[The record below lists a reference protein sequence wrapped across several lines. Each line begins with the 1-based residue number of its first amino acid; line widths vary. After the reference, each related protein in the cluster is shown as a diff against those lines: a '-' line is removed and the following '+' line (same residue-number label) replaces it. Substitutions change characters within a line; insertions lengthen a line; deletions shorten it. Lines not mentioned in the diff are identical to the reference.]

1 MKKEKKSS
9 TGNIFDVIIAIMNL
23 FDVVKNNK
31 DENKNKNNNDK
42 KQFDNFIFQLK
53 KHYDKNP
60 KETMDELN
68 IIINKTDNCF
78 NSNIINIVF
87 FIISI
92 IIFLITTNSS
102 KGSSY
107 VFSDFIAFMMFYIV
121 FYIGVLFGLRDS
133 ETGIYI
139 SSICIVISLYG
150 YMEVGNLLQFDNIIY
165 GSLIKAF
172 SIITIIITTIIF
184 IITCIY
190 NKNDK
195 YKINSTNYVKILFL
209 YILPIFLLRL
219 MIMFINMI

>member
-9 TGNIFDVIIAIMNL
+9 TGNIFDV
-23 FDVVKNNK
+23 VKNNK
-31 DENKNKNNNDK
+31 DENKNNNDK
-42 KQFDNFIFQLK
+42 KLFDNFIFQLK

-68 IIINKTDNCF
+68 IIINKMDNCF

-92 IIFLITTNSS
+92 MIFLITTNSS

-121 FYIGVLFGLRDS
+121 FYIGVLFGLRDT
-133 ETGIYI
+133 ETGIFI
-139 SSICIVISLYG
+139 SSICIIISLYG

-172 SIITIIITTIIF
+172 SIITIIITAIIF

>member
-1 MKKEKKSS
+1 MKKK
-9 TGNIFDVIIAIMNL
+9 
-23 FDVVKNNK
+23 NK
-31 DENKNKNNNDK
+31 DNKLFNELAV
-42 KQFDNFIFQLK
+42 QLK

-68 IIINKTDNCF
+68 IIVNKMDNCF
-78 NSNIINIVF
+78 NSKIINVVF
-87 FIISI
+87 FIISTM
-92 IIFLITTNSS
+92 IFLITTNSS

-121 FYIGVLFGLRDS
+121 FYAGVLFGLRDT
-133 ETGIYI
+133 ETGIFI
-139 SSICIVISLYG
+139 SSICIVISIYG
-150 YMEVGNLLQFDNIIY
+150 YMEVGNLLQFDNVIY
-165 GSLIKAF
+165 GDLIKAF

-195 YKINSTNYVKILFL
+195 YKINSTNYTRILFL

-219 MIMFINMI
+219 MIMFVNMI

>member
-1 MKKEKKSS
+1 M
-9 TGNIFDVIIAIMNL
+9 
-23 FDVVKNNK
+23 NNK
-31 DENKNKNNNDK
+31 DKMDK
-42 KQFDNFIFQLK
+42 RTFDEFVVQFK
-53 KHYDKNP
+53 EHYNERP

-68 IIINKTDNCF
+68 IIVNKMDNCF
-78 NSNIINIVF
+78 NSKIVNVVF
-87 FIISI
+87 FIISV

-107 VFSDFIAFMMFYIV
+107 VFDDFVVFMMFYIV
-121 FYIGVLFGLRDS
+121 FYIGILFGLRDT
-133 ETGIYI
+133 ETGIFI
-139 SSICIVISLYG
+139 SCICIVISLYG

-165 GSLIKAF
+165 GGLIKAF
-172 SIITIIITTIIF
+172 SIITIIITAVIF

-195 YKINSTNYVKILFL
+195 YKINSTNYMTILFL

>member
-1 MKKEKKSS
+1 MKKK
-9 TGNIFDVIIAIMNL
+9 
-23 FDVVKNNK
+23 NK
-31 DENKNKNNNDK
+31 DNKLFNELADE
-42 KQFDNFIFQLK
+42 LK

-68 IIINKTDNCF
+68 IIINKMDNCF
-78 NSNIINIVF
+78 NSKIINVVF
-87 FIISI
+87 FIISTM
-92 IIFLITTNSS
+92 IFLITTNSS

-121 FYIGVLFGLRDS
+121 FYAGVLFGLRDT
-133 ETGIYI
+133 ETGIFI
-139 SSICIVISLYG
+139 SSICIVISIYG
-150 YMEVGNLLQFDNIIY
+150 YMEVGNLLQFDNVIY
-165 GSLIKAF
+165 GDLIKAF

-195 YKINSTNYVKILFL
+195 YKINSTNYTRILFL

-219 MIMFINMI
+219 MIMFVNMI

>member
-1 MKKEKKSS
+1 M
-9 TGNIFDVIIAIMNL
+9 
-23 FDVVKNNK
+23 NNK
-31 DENKNKNNNDK
+31 DKMDK
-42 KQFDNFIFQLK
+42 RTFDEFVVQFK
-53 KHYDKNP
+53 EHYNERP

-68 IIINKTDNCF
+68 IIVNKIDNCF
-78 NSNIINIVF
+78 NSKIINVVF
-87 FIISI
+87 FIISV

-107 VFSDFIAFMMFYIV
+107 VFDDFVVFMMFYIV
-121 FYIGVLFGLRDS
+121 FYIGILFGLRDT
-133 ETGIYI
+133 ETGIFI
-139 SSICIVISLYG
+139 SCICIVISLYG

-165 GSLIKAF
+165 GGLIKAF
-172 SIITIIITTIIF
+172 STITIITTVVIF

-195 YKINSTNYVKILFL
+195 YKINSTNYMTILFL

>member
-1 MKKEKKSS
+1 MKKK
-9 TGNIFDVIIAIMNL
+9 
-23 FDVVKNNK
+23 NK
-31 DENKNKNNNDK
+31 DRKLFNELAV
-42 KQFDNFIFQLK
+42 QLK

-68 IIINKTDNCF
+68 IIINKMDNCF
-78 NSNIINIVF
+78 NSKIINVVF
-87 FIISI
+87 FIISV

-107 VFSDFIAFMMFYIV
+107 VFSDFIAFMVFYIV
-121 FYIGVLFGLRDS
+121 FYAGVLFGLRNT
-133 ETGIYI
+133 ETGIFI
-139 SSICIVISLYG
+139 SSICIVISIYG

-165 GSLIKAF
+165 GSLVKML
-172 SIITIIITTIIF
+172 SIIIVITTAIIF

-195 YKINSTNYVKILFL
+195 YKINSTNYMRILFL

-219 MIMFINMI
+219 TIMFINII

>member
-1 MKKEKKSS
+1 M
-9 TGNIFDVIIAIMNL
+9 
-23 FDVVKNNK
+23 NNK
-31 DENKNKNNNDK
+31 DKMDK
-42 KQFDNFIFQLK
+42 RTFDEFVVQFK
-53 KHYDKNP
+53 EHYNERP

-68 IIINKTDNCF
+68 IIVNKMDNCF
-78 NSNIINIVF
+78 NSKIVNVVF
-87 FIISI
+87 FIISV

-107 VFSDFIAFMMFYIV
+107 VFDDFVVFMMFYIV
-121 FYIGVLFGLRDS
+121 FYIGILFGLRDT
-133 ETGIYI
+133 ETGIFI
-139 SSICIVISLYG
+139 SCICIVISLYG

-165 GSLIKAF
+165 GGLIKAF
-172 SIITIIITTIIF
+172 SIITIIITVVIF

-195 YKINSTNYVKILFL
+195 YKINSTNYMTILFL

>member
-1 MKKEKKSS
+1 MKKK
-9 TGNIFDVIIAIMNL
+9 
-23 FDVVKNNK
+23 NK
-31 DENKNKNNNDK
+31 DDK
-42 KQFDNFIFQLK
+42 LFNELAVQLK

-68 IIINKTDNCF
+68 IIVNKMDNCF
-78 NSNIINIVF
+78 NSKIINVVF
-87 FIISI
+87 FIISV

-107 VFSDFIAFMMFYIV
+107 VFDDFVVFMMFYIV
-121 FYIGVLFGLRDS
+121 FYIGILFGLRDT
-133 ETGIYI
+133 ETGIFI
-139 SSICIVISLYG
+139 SCICIVISLYG

-165 GSLIKAF
+165 GSLIKTF
-172 SIITIIITTIIF
+172 SIITIITTVVIF
-184 IITCIY
+184 IITYIY

-195 YKINSTNYVKILFL
+195 YKINSTNYMTILFL

>member
-1 MKKEKKSS
+1 M
-9 TGNIFDVIIAIMNL
+9 
-23 FDVVKNNK
+23 NNK
-31 DENKNKNNNDK
+31 DKIDK
-42 KQFDNFIFQLK
+42 RSFDEFVVQLK
-53 KHYDKNP
+53 EHYDKNP
-60 KETMDELN
+60 KETMNELN
-68 IIINKTDNCF
+68 IIINKMNNCF

-92 IIFLITTNSS
+92 IIFFITTNSS
-102 KGSSY
+102 KGSGY
-107 VFSDFIAFMMFYIV
+107 VFYDFIAFMMFYIV

-133 ETGIYI
+133 EAGIYI

-150 YMEVGNLLQFDNIIY
+150 YMEAANLLQFDNIIY

-172 SIITIIITTIIF
+172 SIITIIITAIIF
-184 IITCIY
+184 IITGIY

>member
-1 MKKEKKSS
+1 MKKK
-9 TGNIFDVIIAIMNL
+9 
-23 FDVVKNNK
+23 NK
-31 DENKNKNNNDK
+31 DNKLFNELAV
-42 KQFDNFIFQLK
+42 QLK

-68 IIINKTDNCF
+68 IIINKMDNCF
-78 NSNIINIVF
+78 NSKIINVVF
-87 FIISI
+87 FIISV
-92 IIFLITTNSS
+92 IIFFITTNSS

-107 VFSDFIAFMMFYIV
+107 VFSDFIAFMVFYIV
-121 FYIGVLFGLRDS
+121 FYAGVLFGLRDT
-133 ETGIYI
+133 ETGIFI
-139 SSICIVISLYG
+139 SSICIVISIYG

-165 GSLIKAF
+165 GDLIKAF

-195 YKINSTNYVKILFL
+195 YKINSTNYMRILFL

>member
-1 MKKEKKSS
+1 MKKK
-9 TGNIFDVIIAIMNL
+9 
-23 FDVVKNNK
+23 NK
-31 DENKNKNNNDK
+31 DRKLFNELAV
-42 KQFDNFIFQLK
+42 QLK

-68 IIINKTDNCF
+68 IIINKMDNCF
-78 NSNIINIVF
+78 NSKIINVVF
-87 FIISI
+87 FIISV

-121 FYIGVLFGLRDS
+121 FYAGVLFGLRDT
-133 ETGIYI
+133 ETGIFI
-139 SSICIVISLYG
+139 SSICIVISIYG

-165 GSLIKAF
+165 GSLVKML
-172 SIITIIITTIIF
+172 SIIIVITTAIIF

-195 YKINSTNYVKILFL
+195 YKINSTNYMRILFL

-219 MIMFINMI
+219 TIMFINII

>member
-1 MKKEKKSS
+1 M
-9 TGNIFDVIIAIMNL
+9 
-23 FDVVKNNK
+23 NNK
-31 DENKNKNNNDK
+31 DKIDK
-42 KQFDNFIFQLK
+42 RSFDEFVVQLK
-53 KHYDKNP
+53 EHYDKNP

-68 IIINKTDNCF
+68 IIINKMNNCF

-92 IIFLITTNSS
+92 MIFFITTNSS
-102 KGSSY
+102 KGSGY
-107 VFSDFIAFMMFYIV
+107 VFYDFIAFMMFYIV

-133 ETGIYI
+133 EAGIYI

-150 YMEVGNLLQFDNIIY
+150 YMEAANLLQFDNIIY

-172 SIITIIITTIIF
+172 SIITIIITAIIF

>member
-1 MKKEKKSS
+1 MKKK
-9 TGNIFDVIIAIMNL
+9 
-23 FDVVKNNK
+23 NK
-31 DENKNKNNNDK
+31 DDK
-42 KQFDNFIFQLK
+42 LFNELAVQLK

-68 IIINKTDNCF
+68 IIINKMDNCF
-78 NSNIINIVF
+78 NSKIINVVF
-87 FIISI
+87 FIISTM
-92 IIFLITTNSS
+92 IFLITTNSS

-121 FYIGVLFGLRDS
+121 FYVGVLFGLRDT
-133 ETGIYI
+133 ETGIFI
-139 SSICIVISLYG
+139 SSICIVISIYG
-150 YMEVGNLLQFDNIIY
+150 YMEVGNLLQFDNVIY
-165 GSLIKAF
+165 GDLIKAF

-195 YKINSTNYVKILFL
+195 YKINSTNYTRILFL

-219 MIMFINMI
+219 MIMFVNMI

>member
-1 MKKEKKSS
+1 MKKK
-9 TGNIFDVIIAIMNL
+9 
-23 FDVVKNNK
+23 NK
-31 DENKNKNNNDK
+31 DDK
-42 KQFDNFIFQLK
+42 LFNELAVQLK

-68 IIINKTDNCF
+68 IIVNKMDNCF
-78 NSNIINIVF
+78 NSKIINVVF
-87 FIISI
+87 FIISTM
-92 IIFLITTNSS
+92 IFLITTNSS

-121 FYIGVLFGLRDS
+121 FYAGVLFGLRDT
-133 ETGIYI
+133 ETGIFI
-139 SSICIVISLYG
+139 SSICIVISIYG
-150 YMEVGNLLQFDNIIY
+150 YMEVGNLLQFDNVIY
-165 GSLIKAF
+165 GDLIKAF

-195 YKINSTNYVKILFL
+195 YKINSTNYTRILFL

-219 MIMFINMI
+219 MIMFVNMI

>member
-1 MKKEKKSS
+1 M
-9 TGNIFDVIIAIMNL
+9 
-23 FDVVKNNK
+23 
-31 DENKNKNNNDK
+31 NNNDK
-42 KQFDNFIFQLK
+42 IDKKSFDEFVVQFK
-53 KHYDKNP
+53 KHYNERP

-68 IIINKTDNCF
+68 IIINKMDNCF
-78 NSNIINIVF
+78 NSKIINVVF
-87 FIISI
+87 FIIST

-102 KGSSY
+102 KGGSY

-121 FYIGVLFGLRDS
+121 FYAGVLFGLRDT
-133 ETGIYI
+133 ETGIFI
-139 SSICIVISLYG
+139 SSICIVISIYG

-165 GSLIKAF
+165 GDLIKAF

-195 YKINSTNYVKILFL
+195 YKINSTNYTRILFL

-219 MIMFINMI
+219 MIMFVNMI

>member
-1 MKKEKKSS
+1 M
-9 TGNIFDVIIAIMNL
+9 
-23 FDVVKNNK
+23 NNK
-31 DENKNKNNNDK
+31 DKIDK
-42 KQFDNFIFQLK
+42 RSFDEFVVQLK
-53 KHYDKNP
+53 EHYDKNP
-60 KETMDELN
+60 KKTMDELN
-68 IIINKTDNCF
+68 IIINKMNNCF

-92 IIFLITTNSS
+92 MIFFITTNSS
-102 KGSSY
+102 KGSGY
-107 VFSDFIAFMMFYIV
+107 VFYDFIAFMMFYIV

-133 ETGIYI
+133 EAGIYI

-150 YMEVGNLLQFDNIIY
+150 YMEAANLLQFDNIIY

-172 SIITIIITTIIF
+172 SIITIIITAIIF

>member
-1 MKKEKKSS
+1 MKKK
-9 TGNIFDVIIAIMNL
+9 
-23 FDVVKNNK
+23 NK
-31 DENKNKNNNDK
+31 DDK
-42 KQFDNFIFQLK
+42 LFNELADGLK

-68 IIINKTDNCF
+68 IIVNKMDNCF
-78 NSNIINIVF
+78 NSKIINVVF
-87 FIISI
+87 FIMSTM
-92 IIFLITTNSS
+92 IFLITTNSS

-121 FYIGVLFGLRDS
+121 FYAGVLFGLRDT
-133 ETGIYI
+133 ETGIFI
-139 SSICIVISLYG
+139 SSICIVISIYG

-165 GSLIKAF
+165 GDLIKAF

-195 YKINSTNYVKILFL
+195 YKINSTNYMRILFL

-219 MIMFINMI
+219 MIMFVKMI

>member
-1 MKKEKKSS
+1 MKKK
-9 TGNIFDVIIAIMNL
+9 
-23 FDVVKNNK
+23 NK
-31 DENKNKNNNDK
+31 DNKLFNELAV
-42 KQFDNFIFQLK
+42 QLK

-68 IIINKTDNCF
+68 IIINKMDNCF
-78 NSNIINIVF
+78 NSKIINVVF
-87 FIISI
+87 FIISV

-121 FYIGVLFGLRDS
+121 FYAGVLFGLRDT
-133 ETGIYI
+133 ETGIFI
-139 SSICIVISLYG
+139 SSICIVISIYE
-150 YMEVGNLLQFDNIIY
+150 YMKVGNLLQFDNIIY
-165 GSLIKAF
+165 SSLVKML
-172 SIITIIITTIIF
+172 SIIIVITTAIIF

-195 YKINSTNYVKILFL
+195 YKINSTNYMRILFL

-219 MIMFINMI
+219 TIMFINMI